1 MLRHAYWR
9 GCFGWKAPGKG
20 FEPLRPAW
28 ATGSQGRAIE
38 IFMDFERFLRIDR
51 QLGERTVERH
61 LIELRRLFE
70 NSDFN
75 PLGASKPDIRSYLM
89 KLRDMPPNSYANVL
103 KTLRIF
109 YRDYLGRKEIVEGF
123 EFPNRPMNLVKT
135 PSKKEL
141 REFYNWLKEPM
152 AKALFL
158 LYASTGLR
166 RNEALN
172 LRFRDIDFEKRMIIP
187 NGGSRTKKTWVTF
200 YNEEAEKALKEYLG
214 SFNNSNKDAKLF
226 PASESYFRKQCRGF
240 EKERGIRITPQV
252 LREWFSSE
260 MGRLGVQDRFI
271 DAFSGR
277 VPRSVLARHYTDYS
291 PERLKEIYDKAGL
304 KVLED

>member
-1 MLRHAYWR
+1 M
-9 GCFGWKAPGKG
+9 
-20 FEPLRPAW
+20 
-28 ATGSQGRAIE
+28 
-38 IFMDFERFLRIDR
+38 RIDR

-70 NSDFN
+70 NSGFN
-75 PLGASKPDIRSYLM
+75 PLEASKTDIRNYLM

-109 YRDYLGRKEIVEGF
+109 YRDYLGRREVVEGF
-123 EFPNRPMNLVKT
+123 EFPNRPINMVKT

-141 REFYNWLKEPM
+141 REFYGWLKEPM

-166 RNEALN
+166 RNEVLS

-187 NGGSRTKKTWVTF
+187 NGGSRTKKTWITF
-200 YNEEAEKALKEYLG
+200 FNEEAEKALKEYLG
-214 SFNNSNKDAKLF
+214 SFNTSNKDAKLF
-226 PASESYFRKQCRGF
+226 PVSESYFRKQCQGF

-260 MGRLGVQDRFI
+260 MGRLGVPDRFI

-304 KVLED
+304 KILED